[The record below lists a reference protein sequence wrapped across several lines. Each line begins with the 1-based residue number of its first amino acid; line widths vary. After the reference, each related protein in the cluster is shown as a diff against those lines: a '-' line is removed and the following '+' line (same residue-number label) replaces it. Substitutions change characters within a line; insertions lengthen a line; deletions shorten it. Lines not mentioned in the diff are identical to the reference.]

1 MEIRLKLKIQ
11 LSEVLNTS
19 EAEVEALTYGDES
32 WDSLAHM
39 NVIAMLEENYGF
51 DLDEEEM
58 IEITSLDA
66 IETLVSQKARK

>member
-1 MEIRLKLKIQ
+1 MEIRLKLKNQ

-19 EAEVEALTYGDES
+19 EAEIEALTYGEGS

-51 DLDEEEM
+51 DLGEEEM

-66 IETLVSQKARK
+66 IETLVSRKARK